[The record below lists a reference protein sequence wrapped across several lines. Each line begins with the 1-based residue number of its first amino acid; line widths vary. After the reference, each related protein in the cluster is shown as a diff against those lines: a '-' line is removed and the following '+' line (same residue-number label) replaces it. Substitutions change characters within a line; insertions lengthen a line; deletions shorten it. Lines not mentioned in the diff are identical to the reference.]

1 MHYLDSLPRFATKPG
16 LERIRK
22 ILELLGNPQQ
32 DLKCVHITGTNGKG
46 STSAMLESIVRHAKG
61 ANGAGYKTG
70 LFTSPHL
77 FAYNERIKINGENI
91 SDEDFNRCL
100 DKVQAAVHS
109 MTQSSPGN
117 RAMQPALF
125 EVLTAAALLHFQQ
138 QKVDLAIIEVGIG
151 GLLDPTNV
159 VSSFIAIITNVGLEH
174 TDILGNSKEKITH
187 QKAGIIKHNSYVI
200 TAERDQKVL
209 TIIRQKTIEE
219 KAQLRVLHP
228 SEMQS
233 KNLHIP
239 LLGDY
244 QLQNAGLAILA
255 AERLKNHGF
264 QIDEQAIQKGLAE
277 VSWPLR
283 LEIIHRNPTIL
294 VDGAH
299 NLHGVQA
306 AHESIKK
313 LFPKEK
319 SGAKEAS
326 MKQNTQ
332 RRILVL
338 GIAQDKEYAEMTQL
352 LSQDADMII
361 LTKSKYRGTE
371 PRELAKHV
379 DAKINPQ
386 EQIILTT
393 SPEEAARKV
402 EQIARPEDLVTVLG
416 SLYMAAE
423 FTTAW
428 RKFFPESHR
437 SPEEKVFGQ
446 GPQA

>member
-1 MHYLDSLPRFATKPG
+1 MHSLDSLPRFATKPG

-46 STSAMLESIVRHAKG
+46 STSAMLESIVR
-61 ANGAGYKTG
+61 NAGYKTG

-77 FAYNERIKINGENI
+77 FAYNERIKINGKNI

-100 DKVQAAVHS
+100 NKVQAAVES

-159 VSSFIAIITNVGLEH
+159 VSSLIAIITNVGLEH
-174 TDILGNSKEKITH
+174 TDILGNSKEKIAH
-187 QKAGIIKHNSYVI
+187 QKAGIIKHGSYVI

-233 KNLHIP
+233 RNLQIP

-264 QIDEQAIQKGLAE
+264 QIDEEAIHSGLAE

-299 NLHGVQA
+299 NLHGIQA
-306 AHESIKK
+306 ARDSIKK
-313 LFPKEK
+313 LFPREK
-319 SGAKEAS
+319 SEAK
-326 MKQNTQ
+326 KNTQ

-338 GIAQDKEYAEMTQL
+338 GVAQDKDYAAITKL
-352 LSQDADMII
+352 LSQDADIVI
-361 LTKSKYRGTE
+361 LTKSQYRGTE

-379 DAKINPQ
+379 DPKINPQ
-386 EQIILTT
+386 EQVILTT

-402 EQIARPEDLVTVLG
+402 QQIAHPEDLVTVLG
-416 SLYMAAE
+416 SLYMAAQ
-423 FTTAW
+423 FTTSW

-437 SPEEKVFGQ
+437 SPEEKASGQ
-446 GPQA
+446 APQA